1 MRNDMK
7 RKIIIALLAALALT
21 ALYANPSSGDLVGT
35 WTATVEHNQS
45 FDDYRIEF
53 TANGRCTVK
62 VSNDNADQETTGN
75 WSWDGAIFKL
85 NATFRNAKL
94 SYLRNIQWTSGLS
107 FTADNNSFNI
117 LGKTAT
123 NGSQARI
130 TFFRQDGSF
139 NEKFNQ
145 QVIPQIFAALSKDIP
160 ARLRIAI
167 VGIDSPNLDEA
178 AFYLNELTMQF
189 VNSKNYTVVERGNID
204 TVLKEQD
211 FQMSYV
217 DEKAMVSIGKFI
229 EANVVITGSI
239 TGTGSQKRLII
250 KAIDVLTSE
259 IRSMTSVSL

>member
-1 MRNDMK
+1 MK
-7 RKIIIALLAALALT
+7 KTMLIVLLAVIAFS
-21 ALYANPSSGDLVGT
+21 ALYANPSSGDFIGI

-53 TANGRCTVK
+53 AAGGRCTVK
-62 VSNDNADQETTGN
+62 VSNDSADQETSGN

-94 SYLRNIQWTSGLS
+94 SYLKNIQWTSVLN

-130 TFFRQDGSF
+130 TFFRQDGFF
-139 NEKFNQ
+139 NEEFNQ
-145 QVIPQIFAALSKDIP
+145 QVIPQIVAALSKDIP
-160 ARLRIAI
+160 ARLRLAI
-167 VGIDSPNLDEA
+167 VGIDSPNPSEA
-178 AFYLNELTMQF
+178 AFYANELTLQF
-189 VNSKNYTVVERGNID
+189 FNSKNYTVVERGNID
-204 TVLKEQD
+204 AVLKEQD
-211 FQMSYV
+211 FQLSYA
-217 DEKAMVSIGKFI
+217 DDNALVSIGKFI

-239 TGTGSQKRLII
+239 SGTGLRRKMTI

-259 IRSMTSVSL
+259 LLSMTSVSL